1 MLEIQSLEQDTDL
14 WHQLLTQEEAY
25 ISSRHTFLTQ
35 SSNRLSIIKDA
46 LDNPSERATALQLC
60 LYLTESERLT
70 LFDELV
76 RLASV
81 GHSDIELVRQ
91 AILSLPLSWVSTR
104 IETVAESLL
113 EKGTDE
119 EYRRLLELYINIDEN
134 LAQRLVKRALQ
145 HEDLDIRE
153 VGEDFKN
160 YLKLKQ

>member
-25 ISSRHTFLTQ
+25 FSSRQAFLTQ

-60 LYLTESERLT
+60 LYLTESERQA

-76 RLASV
+76 KLASI
-81 GHSDIELVRQ
+81 GHCDIELVRQ
-91 AILSLPLSWVSTR
+91 AILSLPLSWLSTH

-119 EYRRLLELYINIDEN
+119 EYRRLLELYINIDED

-145 HEDLDIRE
+145 HEEPDIRE

-160 YLKLKQ
+160 YLRLKE